1 MWLAQAEQLNPK
13 FKKWLKD
20 CSVLNQRPVQMPQ
33 MLLAWQFAP
42 PTIFKWNYNFDNQEI
57 NKDYS

>member
-1 MWLAQAEQLNPK
+1 LAQAEQLNPK

-20 CSVLNQRPVQMPQ
+20 CLVLNQRPAQMPQ